1 MDRLPVTDR
10 LDPKAILMRYH
21 ARHDVRQLTC
31 PLCVQLKL
39 APSPLASAATKTGV
53 ASA

>member
-1 MDRLPVTDR
+1 MDRLPIPDR

-31 PLCVQLKL
+31 PLCVPLKL
-39 APSPLASAATKTGV
+39 APSPLAPAATETAA